1 MHGAED
7 DPVFNGPQQFF
18 VGFQKGRKTVEVGRR
33 DPEGLCVRSIPPT
46 SDTVAVLAIALIH
59 AFAACDIGWKILCM
73 EERCDKEA
81 DEAHAQRG
89 CHATKENT
97 HHTSYTAMENFWS
110 VWSIWFVLFIW
121 LGSLNQKNQ
130 MNQIDQITVFL
141 RWGSF
146 SACCQLFLVV
156 WATNDV

>member
-1 MHGAED
+1 LFDPKKPNKPNKRDRPNNGLLTLADFFSILLTPLLGQQTNVGHHVLHFPVCQLASPRMHGAED

-59 AFAACDIGWKILCM
+59 AYAACDIGWKILCM

-97 HHTSYTAMENFWS
+97 HHTS
-110 VWSIWFVLFIW
+110 
-121 LGSLNQKNQ
+121 
-130 MNQIDQITVFL
+130 
-141 RWGSF
+141 
-146 SACCQLFLVV
+146 
-156 WATNDV
+156 